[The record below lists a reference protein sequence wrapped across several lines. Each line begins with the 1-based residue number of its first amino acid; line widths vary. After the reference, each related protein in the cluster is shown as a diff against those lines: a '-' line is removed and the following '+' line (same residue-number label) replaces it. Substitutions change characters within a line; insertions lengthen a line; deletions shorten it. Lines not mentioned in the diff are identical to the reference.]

1 MMSGESGSDSDYENE
16 TPNKTNVAIDKFLKT
31 KPDYISSKKSKVKSI
46 HEMKSKLEK
55 NKPFPV
61 SKRTSVRNDERKKV
75 EECFRDLQSDFSNLC
90 KKFDSVYECIHTML
104 DRMELI
110 ENRLEKLEK
119 TENERP
125 ITPSYSDVVN
135 SNESERLEKLEY
147 ITSEDE
153 RKRRLLHVTLTHPQI
168 DSSTASLS
176 DHVRQFMI
184 DVMKMEPRTVDANM
198 QVNKSSR
205 NNTVIIIL
213 SHRRYKAFI
222 YSARKNLRQRNEEV
236 STDLFVNDSL
246 TSYNFKLLMKLK
258 NEKRMRIENDRT
270 TFASVYSYEGKIF
283 IKMTRNE
290 PQTAALHIKSPMQF
304 SKLLRDLEAP
314 ESVVPINLQPLL
326 VQIKVP
332 FFFLVSISK
341 FQNT

>member
-1 MMSGESGSDSDYENE
+1 MSGESGSDSDYENE
-16 TPNKTNVAIDKFLKT
+16 TTNKTNVAINRFLKI
-31 KPDYISSKKSKVKSI
+31 KPDYIPSKKSKVKSI

-55 NKPFPV
+55 SKPFPV

-125 ITPSYSDVVN
+125 IIPSYSDMVN

-168 DSSTASLS
+168 DTSTVRLLDPA
-176 DHVRQFMI
+176 RQFLI
-184 DVMKMEPRTVDANM
+184 DVMKMEPRSVD
-198 QVNKSSR
+198 VN
-205 NNTVIIIL
+205 
-213 SHRRYKAFI
+213 A
-222 YSARKNLRQRNEEV
+222 
-236 STDLFVNDSL
+236 
-246 TSYNFKLLMKLK
+246 
-258 NEKRMRIENDRT
+258 
-270 TFASVYSYEGKIF
+270 GK
-283 IKMTRNE
+283 
-290 PQTAALHIKSPMQF
+290 
-304 SKLLRDLEAP
+304 
-314 ESVVPINLQPLL
+314 
-326 VQIKVP
+326 
-332 FFFLVSISK
+332 
-341 FQNT
+341 